1 MTVNDAQQM
10 TTNVHQMTPSKM
22 TDKQTTAEHTR
33 LNEHYAGQ
41 KDWLHWGPYL
51 SERQWGTVRE
61 DYSPHGNAWDYFTHD
76 HARSRAYRWGE
87 DGLAGISDEKQR
99 LCFAVALWNGKD
111 PILKER
117 LFGLTGSEGNH
128 GEDVKELYYYLDNT
142 PTHSYMKHLYKYPQA
157 AFPYADL
164 VNTNRNR
171 GRDQPEYELLD
182 TGIFDDNRYF
192 DVVTEYAKSNDRDIL
207 IRITAH
213 NRGPEAAELHLLPTL
228 WFRNGWSFGQM
239 DKKPRIRCSVDGIGC
254 RSIITESPNQGDYTL
269 YFEPTRQVLFT
280 ENETNA
286 ERLYGLPGAHP
297 YTKDAFHRT
306 LVEGDHGLLAN
317 RVEGSKVAPV
327 YHLTIPTGE
336 SATVKLRLVRGT
348 NPDPFGQ
355 AFDQLVDQ
363 RIAEADAFYA
373 AFQPGALDDETRRI
387 QRQAFAGMLWSKQFY
402 YLDMPQWLDGDPGN
416 PAPPA
421 SRKTGRN
428 HQWRTLNNEDII
440 SMPDKWEYPWYAA
453 WDLAFHCV
461 PLAMVD
467 AQFAKNQLI
476 LFLREWY
483 MHPNGQLPAYE
494 WAFGDVNPP
503 VHAWSCLMVYKLDA
517 SRTGTG
523 DVNFLKRVFQKL
535 LLNFTWWVNRKDAKG
550 NNVFEGGFLGLDNI
564 GVFDRSNEIPG
575 GGRLEQAD
583 GTSWM
588 AMYCLNML
596 EMALEIAQT
605 DNTYEDVATKFF
617 EHFVYIAESL
627 NRMGEDWAGSWDE
640 REGFFYDILELP
652 DGKYVPLKI
661 RSLVGLSTLF
671 AVLKIPKAI
680 FQKLPDFTQR
690 MKWFQQYQ
698 KKSQMHV
705 VVEDIA
711 DNEDLLLSLIPP
723 ARLLRLLHA
732 MLDEREFLAPGGIR
746 SISKIHEHGY
756 GVQIAGQQ
764 FGLRY
769 EPGESSSGLF
779 GGNSNWRGPIW
790 LPMNYLL
797 IKAMNTYHS
806 YYGEQLRV
814 EFPTGSDNWVLLGEA
829 AQQLAQ
835 RIIGM
840 FRPDESGHRPINNH
854 DDRYATDPHFKD
866 LVLFY
871 EYFHGDNSR
880 GVGASHQTGW
890 TGVVAELIS
899 DV

>member
-1 MTVNDAQQM
+1 MKTQNINPPVDQN
-10 TTNVHQMTPSKM
+10 P
-22 TDKQTTAEHTR
+22 TAEQVR
-33 LNEHYAGQ
+33 LTEQYAGQ

-61 DYSPHGNAWDYFTHD
+61 DYSPHGNAWEYFSHD

-87 DGLAGISDEKQR
+87 DGIAGISDEKQR
-99 LCFAVALWNGKD
+99 LCFAIALWNGKD
-111 PILKER
+111 AILKER
-117 LFGLTGSEGNH
+117 LFGLTGNEGNH

-171 GRDQPEYELLD
+171 GREQPEYELLD
-182 TGIFDDNRYF
+182 TGIFNDNRYF
-192 DVVTEYAKSNDRDIL
+192 DVCTEYAKADDRDLL
-207 IRITAH
+207 IRITVH
-213 NRGPEAAELHLLPTL
+213 NRAVPGQGPEAADLHLLPTL
-228 WFRNGWSFGQM
+228 WFRNGWSFGRM
-239 DKKPRIRCSVDGIGC
+239 DSKPRIRRGADGVGCGSVT
-254 RSIITESPNQGDYTL
+254 TEHPNQGDYTL
-269 YFEPTRQVLFT
+269 YFEPTKTVLFT

-286 ERLYGLPGAHP
+286 ERLYGLPNAHP
-297 YTKDAFHRT
+297 YTKDAFHQT
-306 LVEGDHGLLAN
+306 VVGGNHTLLAN
-317 RVEGSKVAPV
+317 RVEGSKAAPV
-327 YHLTIPTGE
+327 YKLTIPAG
-336 SATVKLRLVRGT
+336 SQVTVKLRLVRGT
-348 NPDPFGQ
+348 NPAPFGP
-355 AFDQLVDQ
+355 AFDTLFTQ
-363 RIAEADAFYA
+363 RIAETDAFYA
-373 AFQPGALDDETRRI
+373 AIQAPATDNETKRI

-402 YLDMPQWLDGDPGN
+402 HLDVPQWLDGDPGN
-416 PAPPA
+416 PPPPA
-421 SRKTGRN
+421 SRKQGRN

-461 PLAMVD
+461 PLAMLD
-467 AQFAKNQLI
+467 PQFAKDQLI

-503 VHAWSCLMVYKLDA
+503 VHAWSCLTVYKLDA
-517 SRTGTG
+517 QRTGTG
-523 DVNFLKRVFQKL
+523 DVDFLKRVFQKL

-564 GVFDRSNEIPG
+564 GVFDRSNMIPG

-596 EMALEIAQT
+596 EMALEIAKT
-605 DNTYEDVATKFF
+605 DRTYEDVATKFF

-627 NRMGEDWAGSWDE
+627 NRMGENWAGAWDE

-652 DGKYVPLKI
+652 GGQYVPLKI
-661 RSLVGLSTLF
+661 RSLVGLTTLF
-671 AVLKIPKAI
+671 AVLKIPKTI
-680 FQKLPDFTQR
+680 FEKLPDFTRR
-690 MKWFQQYQ
+690 MQWFQQYQ

-711 DNEDLLLSLIPP
+711 ENEDLLLSLIPP

-746 SISKIHEHGY
+746 SVSKIHEHGY
-756 GVQIAGQQ
+756 NVQIAGQQ

-769 EPGESSSGLF
+769 EPGESGSGLF
-779 GGNSNWRGPIW
+779 GGNSNWRGPVW
-790 LPMNYLL
+790 MPMNYLL
-797 IKAMNTYHS
+797 IQALQTYHG
-806 YYGEQLRV
+806 YYGDRLRV
-814 EFPTGSDNWVLLGEA
+814 EFPTGSGNWILLGEA
-829 AQQLAQ
+829 AQMLAQ
-835 RIIGM
+835 RLIGI
-840 FRPDESGHRPINNH
+840 FQPDASGHRPVNDH
-854 DDRYATDPHFKD
+854 DSRYATDPHFKD

-871 EYFHGDNSR
+871 EYFHGDSSR

-890 TGVVAELIS
+890 TGVVAEMINGQTT
-899 DV
+899 